1 MSYGDL
7 RSSLSNGGE
16 LSFEMA
22 ASKKAPLK
30 GCIERANALEKA
42 FQRQDGFYRRVVA
55 PMFALYCS
63 FRQLVAT
70 RGCREMA
77 NAVLVYQVA
86 WRHISTI
93 KGKDLPHDRIQVTY
107 VGRS

>member
-1 MSYGDL
+1 M
-7 RSSLSNGGE
+7 SSLSNGGE

-22 ASKKAPLK
+22 AVKKASLK

-42 FQRQDGFYRRVVA
+42 FQKRAGLHRSFVV
-55 PMFALYCS
+55 PIYALYCG

-70 RGCREMA
+70 RGCKEMA
-77 NAVLVYQVA
+77 HAVLVYQVA
-86 WRHISTI
+86 RRYIKSI
-93 KGKDLPHDRIQVTY
+93 KGKDLPHGKIQVTY